1 MGVDRRVQARAAQN
15 AKLLTVQRHLRDRML
30 CNNRRFMSLC
40 VGSKKSV
47 EDFGLRRKQYE
58 SPYLGRACNDL
69 LGTTQNRIYK

>member
-69 LGTTQNRIYK
+69 LGTTQIHSIR

>member
-1 MGVDRRVQARAAQN
+1 
-15 AKLLTVQRHLRDRML
+15 
-30 CNNRRFMSLC
+30 MSLC

-69 LGTTQNRIYK
+69 LGTTQSRTPVGACRPWAVGFVFLPSEIPFEFQ